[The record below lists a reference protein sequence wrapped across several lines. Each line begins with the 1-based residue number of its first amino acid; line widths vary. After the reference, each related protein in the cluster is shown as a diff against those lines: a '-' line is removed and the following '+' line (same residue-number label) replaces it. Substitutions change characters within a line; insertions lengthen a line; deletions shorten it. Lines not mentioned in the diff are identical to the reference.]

1 MTETTKRL
9 LALTDIIGLQI
20 TCDTCGA
27 ALLLNAKNMAELLSL
42 YSHTLT
48 RCTLCKAMWAEQKN
62 ILSPSVDEARAFI
75 RALIDLQNA
84 HRRLGFT
91 LSLEITP
98 PSPCRPLA
106 SHKSEQGQ

>member
-1 MTETTKRL
+1 MTESTKRL
-9 LALTDIIGLQI
+9 LALSDIIGLQI

-27 ALLLNAKNMAELLSL
+27 ALLLNAKNMSELLSL

-48 RCTLCKAMWAEQKN
+48 RCALCKTMWAEQKN
-62 ILSPSVDEARAFI
+62 ILSHSVDEARAFI

-84 HRRLGFT
+84 HKRLGFT

-98 PSPCRPLA
+98 PSPSQPSV
-106 SHKSEQGQ
+106 SHKSEQAQ